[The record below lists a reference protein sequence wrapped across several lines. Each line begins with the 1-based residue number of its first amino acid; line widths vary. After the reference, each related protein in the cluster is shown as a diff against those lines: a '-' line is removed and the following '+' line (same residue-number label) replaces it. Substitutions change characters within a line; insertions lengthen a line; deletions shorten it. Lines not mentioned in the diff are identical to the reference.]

1 MQLFPLRESTLT
13 KNDQSFRNHL
23 LSALSPSD
31 LALLGNLVPVD
42 LPLRQTLEQPDTPIE
57 WVYFIE
63 RGVASVVSQ
72 NAGRREIEVGI
83 IGPEGMTA
91 ISLLGADDRTP
102 FETFM
107 QVEGDGFRIPAAR
120 LQLALEQ
127 SDTLSFALMRYSRAF
142 HIQVAATSV
151 SNGYAKLEERL
162 ARWLLMVADRVG
174 ESFNI
179 THAFLATMLAVRRAG
194 VTLALQVL
202 EGRGLIGSSRGSV
215 IILDRPGLIEASN
228 GAYGLA
234 EREQRRLLQPPEPRA
249 TSSSTEPA

>member
-1 MQLFPLRESTLT
+1 MQLFPLRESILT
-13 KNDQSFRNHL
+13 QTDQPFRNRL

-31 LALLGNLVPVD
+31 LALLGNLVPLD
-42 LPLRQTLEQPDTPIE
+42 LQLRHTLEAPDTPIE
-57 WVYFIE
+57 TVYFIE

-72 NAGRREIEVGI
+72 NAGRREIEVGL

-91 ISLLGADDRTP
+91 ISLLGADDRSP

-107 QVEGDGFRIPAAR
+107 QVEGHGYCMPAQR
-120 LQLALEQ
+120 LLRALER
-127 SDTLSFALMRYSRAF
+127 SDTLNHALMRYARAF

-151 SNGYAKLEERL
+151 SNGYAKLEQRL

-174 ESFNI
+174 ESFHI

-202 EGRGLIGSSRGSV
+202 EGRGLIRSSRGSV

-234 EREQRRLLQPPEPRA
+234 EREQCRLLQPLEPSSPKRA
-249 TSSSTEPA
+249 